1 MVVLAK
7 MICND
12 DVDMFIKKDDDNHI
26 DFINNNDTV
35 KLIMTN
41 SMKHIFAEY
50 ICHTLLVIWQEMILN
65 SRSLIA
71 IFAYYVLNAIATH
84 GNCPN
89 LAHIATFQA
98 ISGSL
103 KKVILS

>member
-41 SMKHIFAEY
+41 SMKHI
-50 ICHTLLVIWQEMILN
+50 
-65 SRSLIA
+65 
-71 IFAYYVLNAIATH
+71 
-84 GNCPN
+84 
-89 LAHIATFQA
+89 
-98 ISGSL
+98 
-103 KKVILS
+103 VILY